1 MPIQCTPANRGA
13 FCWQRQFAPI
23 KHPIHET
30 ITMHAEHPDVIAEPK
45 QKQNGAKKATPRVIS
60 NPSDVAGM
68 VFMQIDA
75 INTKKDELTI
85 AVKGL
90 ADTAKQLV
98 RAYAQ
103 QAEIIQ
109 KLTERV
115 KELESCICKE
125 T

>member
-1 MPIQCTPANRGA
+1 
-13 FCWQRQFAPI
+13 
-23 KHPIHET
+23 
-30 ITMHAEHPDVIAEPK
+30 MHAEHPDVITEPK
-45 QKQNGAKKATPRVIS
+45 QKQNGDSPTKATPRVIN
-60 NPSDVAGM
+60 NPSDVAGL

-103 QAEIIQ
+103 QAEAIQ

-115 KELESCICKE
+115 KNLEE
-125 T
+125 NR